1 MRWIRRT
8 LAVGAAVVLLGL
20 AVRARYRRWIAR
32 VTRLASAESSMA
44 DTALGPVE
52 YDDRGSGPGVL
63 HFHGGNVGHNGW
75 FFLAHLVE
83 AGHRLLTPDR
93 PGYLGTPIENGGSP
107 EQHADLAAALL
118 DELGIERVAAVG
130 ISAGGPAAIQ
140 FAARYPDR
148 VSALV
153 LLSAISQQTGLT
165 DDQTG
170 SALGRLV
177 MTPRYQN
184 AAYYLINRAM
194 HLMTAAAMRDLV
206 RTETTYDARAG
217 DQLIEQV
224 LSDPA
229 QKQQVLAMADAMVPA
244 LPRFAGVM
252 NDLDVQRRL
261 EPLPFGD
268 IQAPTSSAA
277 GSTATSGTRT
287 RRTPTNASQ
296 VRSWSRSISSGTSS
310 GGATPT

>member
-1 MRWIRRT
+1 M
-8 LAVGAAVVLLGL
+8 
-20 AVRARYRRWIAR
+20 
-32 VTRLASAESSMA
+32 
-44 DTALGPVE
+44 
-52 YDDRGSGPGVL
+52 
-63 HFHGGNVGHNGW
+63 
-75 FFLAHLVE
+75 
-83 AGHRLLTPDR
+83 
-93 PGYLGTPIENGGSP
+93 
-107 EQHADLAAALL
+107 
-118 DELGIERVAAVG
+118 
-130 ISAGGPAAIQ
+130 
-140 FAARYPDR
+140 
-148 VSALV
+148 

-268 IQAPTSSAA
+268 IQAPTLVVGSRFDGDIGYENSTNAHERIA
-277 GSTATSGTRT
+277 GSELVTVDQFGHLIWWGDSDVTRGFQQ
-287 RRTPTNASQ
+287 RIEQFLRAHS
-296 VRSWSRSISSGTSS
+296 
-310 GGATPT
+310 